1 MYWFMA
7 VYIIVMVISLRL
19 MYTVDLIVIILSL
32 TSIVIKKQAKMLQ
45 KMTSYLS
52 LQVLLSH
59 FSS

>member
-1 MYWFMA
+1 MA